1 MRHDASLGMETDL
14 QSRLG
19 RALGPAYE
27 VESEIGRGGM
37 AIVYRAQD
45 TRLKRAVAI
54 KLLPPDLAFRAD
66 IRSRFLREAEM
77 DARLSHPNI
86 VPIYSVDE
94 RDGLVYFV
102 MALVKGESVGDRLR
116 RTGALPVADARR
128 ILREVADAL
137 AYAHARGVVH
147 RDVKPDNVLLDAES
161 GRALVTDFGIARAAS
176 EDDGG
181 SRLTATGAALG
192 TPAYMSP
199 EQCAGDTEVDG
210 RSDLYSLGAVAY
222 QMLAGVPPFSG
233 GNTPSIM
240 MKQVMETP
248 VPLRQRRV
256 DVPDDLERIVMRLLE
271 KNPGNRFAD
280 GAALVAALDGAP
292 LTPLEPAR
300 PLSRSTR
307 EVLPPIVTRAIE
319 RPTRRDSRALRRET
333 RGLDRPLAERLR
345 RFRGRLVSYAGTSL
359 FLFGINYATTGG
371 HGFWWF
377 AFPVLGM
384 GLGIVNQ
391 MGRLMADGASLGNI
405 LSGTLPSADPALSAG
420 GAVAAL
426 GGGVT
431 DDVRNGP
438 FGGVLRQAMVDHET
452 VNTLLGALTDTERK
466 MLPDVKG
473 TADALFARVV
483 ALGTALQRLEGHT
496 SGELVRARASL
507 LEQYETAGLLLR
519 NVALDM
525 FKVRSSD
532 LDSALGGLTS
542 ATQQARVLSREIGY
556 VLGAADELRDLG
568 SKP

>member
-1 MRHDASLGMETDL
+1 METDL